1 MCIASSLI
9 ISQLIPADAA
19 TISLDILF
27 SDGSTSPDYQ
37 GIKPWLKINTI
48 DTGLNQVTME
58 LQVTNLTEPEF
69 VKEWYLNVNDS
80 LNLSAISFAASSR
93 VGEFL
98 DPAIFQST
106 NTYKADGD
114 GKYDILL
121 SFSEG
126 NSDNETGGQNDR
138 FTSGDILTYTVTYNG
153 PAGAFNSSSFDY
165 LSQSS
170 ESSYGPFTSAAKIN
184 ATGADNEGSA
194 WIAAISSGQLPE
206 PTTAIYALLA
216 TGLFL
221 GVSRRRK

>member
-37 GIKPWLKINTI
+37 GTKPWLKINTI

-69 VKEWYLNVNDS
+69 VKEWYLNVSDS
-80 LNLSAISFAASSR
+80 LNLSEISFTTSSV
-93 VGEFL
+93 VGQFL
-98 DPAIFQST
+98 QPTISKST
-106 NTYKADGD
+106 NAYRAGSDGN
-114 GKYDILL
+114 YDILL
-121 SFSEG
+121 SFSTSHTEG
-126 NSDNETGGQNDR
+126 GNER
-138 FTSGDILTYTVTYNG
+138 FTSGDILTYTVTYSG
-153 PAGAFNSSSFDY
+153 PAGVLNSTSFDF
-165 LSQSS
+165 LSDSTGPN
-170 ESSYGPFTSAAKIN
+170 GPFTSAAKIN

-206 PTTAIYALLA
+206 PTSAIYALLA